1 MLSDRR
7 KFKRFDVSLDVA
19 FRASKGT
26 GESYAGVTKNFSRSG
41 VCFELDDFPPVKDS
55 LAEVEVKLPHQ
66 DSFVTV
72 MGSVAW
78 KEQVK
83 DKCWVGLEFVEMDKE
98 AKSQILD
105 YAYDIWVE
113 ENMNQKSLG
122 SL

>member
-1 MLSDRR
+1 M
-7 KFKRFDVSLDVA
+7 
-19 FRASKGT
+19 
-26 GESYAGVTKNFSRSG
+26 
-41 VCFELDDFPPVKDS
+41 
-55 LAEVEVKLPHQ
+55 KLPHQ